1 MHNDPIA
8 ELITKLMNAK
18 KAHKPEITVQST
30 NMKKGIAS
38 LLASEGYIESFS
50 ISSGAKPVMTIKLKY
65 KNQTSSLNGMR
76 QISKPGLRIYAQAA
90 NIKKVNNGLG
100 IAIIS
105 TSRGIMTDKQAREAN
120 VGGEVIAYV
129 W

>member
-129 W
+129 

>member
-18 KAHKPEITVQST
+18 KAHKPEITVQAT

-50 ISSGAKPVMTIKLKY
+50 ITAGAKPEMTIKLKY
-65 KNQTSSLNGMR
+65 KNQTSSLTGMR
-76 QISKPGLRIYAQAA
+76 QISKPGLRIYSQAA
-90 NIKKVNNGLG
+90 TLKKVNNGLG

-129 W
+129 

>member
-18 KAHKPEITVQST
+18 KAHKPEITVQAT
-30 NMKKGIAS
+30 NMKKGIVS
-38 LLASEGYIESFS
+38 LLVAEGYIESFT
-50 ISSGAKPVMTIKLKY
+50 ISTGTKPEMTIRLKY
-65 KNQTSSLNGMR
+65 KNQVSSLTGMR
-76 QISKPGLRIYAQAA
+76 QISKPGLRIYSQATDL
-90 NIKKVNNGLG
+90 KKVNNGLG
-100 IAIIS
+100 IAIVS
-105 TSRGIMTDKQAREAN
+105 TSHGIMTDKQAREAN

>member
-18 KAHKPEITVQST
+18 KAHKPEITVQAT
-30 NMKKGIAS
+30 NMKKGIVS
-38 LLASEGYIESFS
+38 LLVAEGYVDSFT
-50 ISSGAKPVMTIKLKY
+50 ISTGVKPEMTIKLKY
-65 KNQTSSLNGMR
+65 KNQTSSLTGMR
-76 QISKPGLRIYAQAA
+76 QISKPGLRIYSQAA
-90 NIKKVNNGLG
+90 DLKKVNNGLG
-100 IAIIS
+100 IAIVS